1 MHIINSTKSYRRFHC
16 TYKSRCECSFYCAA
30 MDSFASMLIYNLD
43 VHDDNYIGNSY
54 FFFFFRRIAY
64 DYCGERGFSIFQ
76 YLFEMQYHNKIFK
89 KKRTVFV

>member
-1 MHIINSTKSYRRFHC
+1 
-16 TYKSRCECSFYCAA
+16 
-30 MDSFASMLIYNLD
+30 MDSFASTLIYNLD

-54 FFFFFRRIAY
+54 FFRRISY

-76 YLFEMQYHNKIFK
+76 YLFEMQYHNKILK